1 MGRGM
6 YRPYPSQSS
15 TSFGSYTQLKDGTTL
30 AKKTTSS
37 SCPPPPPTPAWK
49 LIGGTLKLLGL
60 MGFWAFDNFSFLT
73 TSGFLDPIHLG
84 NPTST
89 SNSSGATKSNSVT
102 SVRTRRKKWASEN
115 AARCYFMGGLA
126 GLYVNL
132 RSFWIHRNGA
142 LAEARRKY
150 HDGSSD
156 DSSNDDNGDAQAQA
170 QQQRR
175 NALKKIEQKHFELF
189 LALVKSICDVTVF
202 SNNPGIDLHLK
213 LRGKK
218 NHEGLHCLCGLISA
232 STVLYNNFPNVSE

>member
-1 MGRGM
+1 
-6 YRPYPSQSS
+6 
-15 TSFGSYTQLKDGTTL
+15 
-30 AKKTTSS
+30 
-37 SCPPPPPTPAWK
+37 
-49 LIGGTLKLLGL
+49 
-60 MGFWAFDNFSFLT
+60 
-73 TSGFLDPIHLG
+73 
-84 NPTST
+84 
-89 SNSSGATKSNSVT
+89 
-102 SVRTRRKKWASEN
+102 
-115 AARCYFMGGLA
+115 MGGLA

-156 DSSNDDNGDAQAQA
+156 DGSNDG
-170 QQQRR
+170 RR

-232 STVLYNNFPNVSE
+232 STVLYNNFPNASE